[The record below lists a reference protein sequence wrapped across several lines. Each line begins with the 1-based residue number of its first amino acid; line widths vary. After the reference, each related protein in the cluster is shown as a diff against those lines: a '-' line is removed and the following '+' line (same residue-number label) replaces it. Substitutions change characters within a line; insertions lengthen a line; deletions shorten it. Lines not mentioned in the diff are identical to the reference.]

1 MIFRSPTH
9 QRSRQALP
17 QGFTL
22 IEVLV
27 AVAVFSITVLM
38 AVNIFIIFVQQQRRT
53 LNQQELQNDAR
64 AVMEQI
70 ARDVREGSIDYEYY
84 ATQFSGTSQK
94 LFTEL
99 TSQHTNVLLKDN
111 CLVLRSALNDQ
122 ILYRLNGA
130 IMQRLVP
137 TVPNNA
143 TACSNILTGWE
154 NISPD
159 TLTVG
164 SFIFT
169 ISPSEDPFAALSAQS
184 CGNQPYTDS
193 LGNPVASAYDTP
205 SVCRWG
211 TLCRNQDGSDTCQNS
226 RDNICYC
233 FPQKFSSVIALH
245 PRVTF
250 SLSMSRTSNQQTI
263 SQTFQSTVASR
274 LFKNLDR
281 LNAYVP

>member
-1 MIFRSPTH
+1 MRFRTRH
-9 QRSRQALP
+9 QPNIQYPAP

-38 AVNIFIIFVQQQRRT
+38 AVNVFIIFVQQQRRT

-70 ARDVREGSIDYEYY
+70 ARDAREGSIDYEYY

-99 TSQHTNVLLKDN
+99 MSQHTNILLKNN

-130 IMQRLVP
+130 VMQRLVP

-143 TACSNILTGWE
+143 VACSDILTGWE

-164 SFIFT
+164 SFNFT

-184 CGNQPYTDS
+184 CGSQPTPGN
-193 LGNPVASAYDTP
+193 LGTYDELA
-205 SVCRWG
+205 CRWG
-211 TLCRNQDGSDTCQNS
+211 TVCRNQDATDTCQNS

-233 FPQKFSSVIALH
+233 FPQKFGSVVALH